1 MDYFIIAITTVAGLA
16 FHAWLIIRF
25 RRWADRDLALSI
37 AGSDP
42 DRRAWML
49 QRLADAKT
57 RRSSG
62 ATCKVGSSNRPNAT
76 PTPERGHTA
85 GTIRRARPACHI
97 APDKR

>member
-1 MDYFIIAITTVAGLA
+1 MDYFIIAITTVAGLT

-49 QRLADAKT
+49 QRLADAKNQKVK
-57 RRSSG
+57 RRDLQG
-62 ATCKVGSSNRPNAT
+62 WLEQQAQLY
-76 PTPERGHTA
+76 
-85 GTIRRARPACHI
+85 
-97 APDKR
+97 PDA

>member
-42 DRRAWML
+42 DRRADAATSGRRENQKVKRRDL
-49 QRLADAKT
+49 QGWLEQQAQRYPDA
-57 RRSSG
+57 
-62 ATCKVGSSNRPNAT
+62 
-76 PTPERGHTA
+76 
-85 GTIRRARPACHI
+85 
-97 APDKR
+97 

>member
-49 QRLADAKT
+49 QRLADAKNQKVK
-57 RRSSG
+57 RRDLQG
-62 ATCKVGSSNRPNAT
+62 WL
-76 PTPERGHTA
+76 EH
-85 GTIRRARPACHI
+85 PAQRY
-97 APDKR
+97 PDA